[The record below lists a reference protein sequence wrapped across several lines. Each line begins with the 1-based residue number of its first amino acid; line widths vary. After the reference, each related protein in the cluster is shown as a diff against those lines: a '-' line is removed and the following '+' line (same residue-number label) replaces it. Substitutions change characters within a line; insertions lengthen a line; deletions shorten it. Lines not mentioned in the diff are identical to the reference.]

1 MIRINLLPHREERRK
16 ARRHQFYA
24 LLGALTIVAGF
35 IWFMGFTI
43 INSEIGTQQVKN
55 EFLQKEIDI
64 LKKDIEEIARLKEQ
78 TDALLKRKQV
88 IESLQGNRAETLRIF
103 DELLRRVPDGVRIAN
118 VNQNGI
124 NIDLNGESVSEARVS
139 SLMRNLEDSPIFQ
152 QISAVEI
159 KAGSVANGRQ
169 IFLFQLKMQIERQA
183 PATADGKSVGGK
195 RDVKDGRS

>member
-1 MIRINLLPHREERRK
+1 MIRINLLPHREEKRK

-24 LLGALTIVAGF
+24 LLGALAVFAGF

-43 INSEIGTQQVKN
+43 ISSEIGTQQVKN
-55 EFLQKEIDI
+55 EFLQKEIDA

-103 DELLRRVPDGVRIAN
+103 DELLRKVPDGVRIAN
-118 VNQNGI
+118 LSQNGI

-152 QISAVEI
+152 RISAVEI
-159 KAGSVANGRQ
+159 KAGSAANGRQ
-169 IFLFQLKMQIERQA
+169 IFLFQVKMQIERQA
-183 PATADGKSVGGK
+183 PAAADGKVRPS
-195 RDVKDGRS
+195 VKDRKS